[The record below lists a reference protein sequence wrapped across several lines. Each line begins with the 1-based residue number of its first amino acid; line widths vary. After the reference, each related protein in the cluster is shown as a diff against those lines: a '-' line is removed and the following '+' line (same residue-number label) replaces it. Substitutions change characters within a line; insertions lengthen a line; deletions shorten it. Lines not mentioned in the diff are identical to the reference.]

1 MENEQVTTPDN
12 GSEPQNAQDVF
23 ETLLNTEESQDNQEV
38 VNEQEVEETT
48 EEVDAETLEAE
59 EVEDLEEDTP
69 ETEEEDEADYQ
80 EAVEASEEE
89 SEVKTYKVKAAG
101 EEIEVTEDDL
111 IKSYQMEAD
120 YTKKSQRLAQD
131 RKVVEANIAK
141 IQESIAV
148 RNEYAQKLDQ
158 VSQVLNEEFDS
169 SEDLE
174 QLRENDPVS
183 FAVKIAERTENQKKL
198 NVINQERQKVM
209 QEQQLA
215 QQQHM
220 QQTVANE
227 SKKLVELMPEF
238 SDKVKGEQI
247 KKDIRSYGLTNG
259 FTEQEMSAVYDS
271 RHVLMLNKA
280 MKYDQIMK
288 SKAGT
293 VKKVSKAP
301 KTINKGKKVSNSQ
314 AAIHQKQRARLKS
327 SGSVEDA
334 VSVFKNL
341 I

>member
-69 ETEEEDEADYQ
+69 ETEEEDEFEEVEDEP
-80 EAVEASEEE
+80 EA
-89 SEVKTYKVKAAG
+89 KTYTVKAAG

-198 NVINQERQKVM
+198 NIINQERQKVM
-209 QEQQLA
+209 QEQQIA
-215 QQQHM
+215 QQQHV

-227 SKKLVELMPEF
+227 SKKLVEMIPEF

-259 FTEQEMSAVYDS
+259 FTEQEMGAVYDS

-280 MKYDQIMK
+280 MKYDRLMK

-301 KTINKGKKVSNSQ
+301 KTISKGKKISNSQ
-314 AAIHQKQRARLKS
+314 AAIQQKQRARLRS
-327 SGSVEDA
+327 SGTVEDA
-334 VSVFKNL
+334 VSVFQNL

>member
-12 GSEPQNAQDVF
+12 GSEPQDAQAVF
-23 ETLLNTEESQDNQEV
+23 ETLLNAEESNDNQEV
-38 VNEQEVEETT
+38 VNEQEVEETVEET
-48 EEVDAETLEAE
+48 DEEVLEE
-59 EVEDLEEDTP
+59 EVEEESEDEP
-69 ETEEEDEADYQ
+69 EATEEEDE
-80 EAVEASEEE
+80 VEEVEDE
-89 SEVKTYKVKAAG
+89 PEVKTYKVKAAG
-101 EEIEVTEDDL
+101 EEVEVTEDDL

-120 YTKKSQRLAQD
+120 YTKKSQKLSED

-169 SEDLE
+169 NEDLE

-301 KTINKGKKVSNSQ
+301 KTISKGKKISNSQ
-314 AAIHQKQRARLKS
+314 AAIQQKQRARLRS
-327 SGSVEDA
+327 SGTVEDA
-334 VSVFKNL
+334 VSVFQNL

>member
-1 MENEQVTTPDN
+1 MENEQVTTPEV
-12 GSEPQNAQDVF
+12 GSEPQDAQAVF
-23 ETLLNTEESQDNQEV
+23 ETLLNAEESNDNQEV
-38 VNEQEVEETT
+38 VNEEVEETVEEHEEEET
-48 EEVDAETLEAE
+48 ETE
-59 EVEDLEEDTP
+59 EVEDLEVDTL
-69 ETEEEDEADYQ
+69 ETEEEDE
-80 EAVEASEEE
+80 VEEVEDE
-89 SEVKTYKVKAAG
+89 PEVKTYKVKAAG

-120 YTKKSQRLAQD
+120 YTKKSQKLSQD

-148 RNEYAQKLDQ
+148 RNEYAQKLEQ

-209 QEQQLA
+209 QEQQVA

-227 SKKLVELMPEF
+227 SKKLLEIIPEF

-271 RHVLMLNKA
+271 RHVMMLNKA
-280 MKYDQIMK
+280 MKYDRIMK

-301 KTINKGKKVSNSQ
+301 KTISKGKKISNSQ
-314 AAIHQKQRARLKS
+314 AAIQQKQRARLKS

-334 VSVFKNL
+334 VSVFQNL

>member
-12 GSEPQNAQDVF
+12 GSEPQDAQAVF
-23 ETLLNTEESQDNQEV
+23 ETLLNAEESNDQPEV
-38 VNEQEVEETT
+38 KDEQAVEETVEETDEETLEEEVEEESDTDEPDDT
-48 EEVDAETLEAE
+48 EEADEEFE
-59 EVEDLEEDTP
+59 EVEDEEP
-69 ETEEEDEADYQ
+69 
-80 EAVEASEEE
+80 
-89 SEVKTYKVKAAG
+89 EVKTYTVKAAG

-120 YTKKSQRLAQD
+120 YTKKSQKLAED

-141 IQESIAV
+141 IQDSINV
-148 RNEYAQKLDQ
+148 RNEYAQKLEQ
-158 VSQVLNEEFDS
+158 VSQVLNDEFDS
-169 SEDLE
+169 DEDLE

-198 NVINQERQKVM
+198 NIINQERQKVM
-209 QEQQLA
+209 QEQQIA

-220 QQTVANE
+220 QETVANE

-247 KKDIRSYGLTNG
+247 KKDIRSYGLQNG

-280 MKYDQIMK
+280 MKYDRLMK

-301 KTINKGKKVSNSQ
+301 KTISKGKKISNSQ
-314 AAIHQKQRARLKS
+314 AAIQQKQRARLKS

-334 VSVFKNL
+334 VSVFQNL

>member
-12 GSEPQNAQDVF
+12 GSEPQDAQAVF
-23 ETLLNTEESQDNQEV
+23 ETLLNAEESNDNQEV
-38 VNEQEVEETT
+38 VNEQEVEETVEET
-48 EEVDAETLEAE
+48 DEEVLEE
-59 EVEDLEEDTP
+59 EVEEESEDEP
-69 ETEEEDEADYQ
+69 EATEEEDE
-80 EAVEASEEE
+80 VEEVEDE
-89 SEVKTYKVKAAG
+89 PEVKTYKVKAAG
-101 EEIEVTEDDL
+101 EEVEVTEDDL

-120 YTKKSQRLAQD
+120 YTKKSQKLSED

-148 RNEYAQKLDQ
+148 RNEYAQKLEQ
-158 VSQVLNEEFDS
+158 VSQVLNDEFDS

>member
-12 GSEPQNAQDVF
+12 GSEPQDAQAVF
-23 ETLLNTEESQDNQEV
+23 ETLLNTEESNDNQEV
-38 VNEQEVEETT
+38 VNEQEVEEAVEETD
-48 EEVDAETLEAE
+48 EEVLEEEVEEESEDEPEATDEADEVE
-59 EVEDLEEDTP
+59 EVEDEP
-69 ETEEEDEADYQ
+69 E
-80 EAVEASEEE
+80 VR
-89 SEVKTYKVKAAG
+89 TYKVKAAG
-101 EEIEVTEDDL
+101 EEVEVTEDDL

-120 YTKKSQRLAQD
+120 YTKKSQKLSED
-131 RKVVEANIAK
+131 RKIVEANIAR

-148 RNEYAQKLDQ
+148 RNEYAQKLEQ

-198 NVINQERQKVM
+198 NIIHQERQKVM

-215 QQQHM
+215 QQQHV

-271 RHVLMLNKA
+271 RQVLVLNKA
-280 MKYDQIMK
+280 MKYDHLMK

-301 KTINKGKKVSNSQ
+301 RTITKGKKISNSQ
-314 AAIHQKQRARLKS
+314 AAIQQKQRARLRS

>member
-12 GSEPQNAQDVF
+12 GSEPQDAQAVF
-23 ETLLNTEESQDNQEV
+23 ETLLNAEESNDNQEV
-38 VNEQEVEETT
+38 VNEEVEETVEEHEEEET
-48 EEVDAETLEAE
+48 ETE
-59 EVEDLEEDTP
+59 EVEDLELDTL
-69 ETEEEDEADYQ
+69 ETEEEDE
-80 EAVEASEEE
+80 VEEVEDE
-89 SEVKTYKVKAAG
+89 PEVKTYKVKAAG

-120 YTKKSQRLAQD
+120 YTKKSQKLSQD

-148 RNEYAQKLDQ
+148 RNEYAQKLEQ

-209 QEQQLA
+209 QEQQVA

-227 SKKLVELMPEF
+227 SKKLLEIIPEF

-280 MKYDQIMK
+280 MKYDRIMK

-301 KTINKGKKVSNSQ
+301 KTISKGKKISNSQ
-314 AAIHQKQRARLKS
+314 AAIQQKQRARLKS

-334 VSVFKNL
+334 VSVFQNL

>member
-12 GSEPQNAQDVF
+12 GSEPQDAQAVF
-23 ETLLNTEESQDNQEV
+23 ETLLNAEESNDNQEV
-38 VNEQEVEETT
+38 VNEEVEETVEEHEEEET
-48 EEVDAETLEAE
+48 ETE
-59 EVEDLEEDTP
+59 EVEDLEQDTL
-69 ETEEEDEADYQ
+69 ETEEEDE
-80 EAVEASEEE
+80 VEEVEDEEP
-89 SEVKTYKVKAAG
+89 EVKMYQVKAAG
-101 EEIEVTEDDL
+101 ETIEVTEDDL

-120 YTKKSQRLAQD
+120 YTKKSQKLAED
-131 RKVVEANIAK
+131 RKVVESNLSK

-158 VSQVLNEEFDS
+158 VSQVLNEEFNSD
-169 SEDLE
+169 EDLE

-198 NVINQERQKVM
+198 NIINQERQKVM
-209 QEQQLA
+209 QEQQIA

-220 QQTVANE
+220 QNTVANE

-247 KKDIRSYGLTNG
+247 KKDIRSYGLSNG

-301 KTINKGKKVSNSQ
+301 KTVSKGKKISNST
-314 AAIHQKQRARLKS
+314 AAIQQKQRARLKS

>member
-12 GSEPQNAQDVF
+12 GSEPQDAQAVF
-23 ETLLNTEESQDNQEV
+23 ETLLNAEESNDNQEV
-38 VNEQEVEETT
+38 VNEQEVEETVEET
-48 EEVDAETLEAE
+48 DEEVLEE
-59 EVEDLEEDTP
+59 EVEEESEDEP
-69 ETEEEDEADYQ
+69 EATEEEDE
-80 EAVEASEEE
+80 VEEVEDE
-89 SEVKTYKVKAAG
+89 PEVKTYKVKAAG
-101 EEIEVTEDDL
+101 EEVEVTEDDL

-120 YTKKSQRLAQD
+120 YTKKSQKLSED

-148 RNEYAQKLDQ
+148 RNEYAQKLEQ
-158 VSQVLNEEFDS
+158 VSQVLNDEFDS

-198 NVINQERQKVM
+198 NIINQERQKVM
-209 QEQQLA
+209 QEQQIA
-215 QQQHM
+215 QQQHV

-227 SKKLVELMPEF
+227 SKKLVEMIPEF

-259 FTEQEMSAVYDS
+259 FTEQEMGAVYDS

-280 MKYDQIMK
+280 MKYDRLMK

-301 KTINKGKKVSNSQ
+301 KTISKGKKISNSQ
-314 AAIHQKQRARLKS
+314 AAIQQKQRARLRS
-327 SGSVEDA
+327 SGTVEDA
-334 VSVFKNL
+334 VSVFQNL

>member
-12 GSEPQNAQDVF
+12 GSEPQDAQAVF
-23 ETLLNTEESQDNQEV
+23 ETLLNAEESNDNQEV
-38 VNEQEVEETT
+38 VNEQEVEETVEET
-48 EEVDAETLEAE
+48 DEEVLEE
-59 EVEDLEEDTP
+59 EVEEESEDEP
-69 ETEEEDEADYQ
+69 EATEEEDE
-80 EAVEASEEE
+80 VEEVEDE
-89 SEVKTYKVKAAG
+89 PEVKTYKVKAAG
-101 EEIEVTEDDL
+101 EEVEVTEDDL

-120 YTKKSQRLAQD
+120 YTKKSQKLSED

-148 RNEYAQKLDQ
+148 RNEYAQKLEQ
-158 VSQVLNEEFDS
+158 VSQVLNDEFDS

-288 SKAGT
+288 SKACT

>member
-12 GSEPQNAQDVF
+12 GSEPQDAQAVF
-23 ETLLNTEESQDNQEV
+23 ETLLNAEESNDNQEV
-38 VNEQEVEETT
+38 VNEQEVEETVEET
-48 EEVDAETLEAE
+48 DEEVLEE
-59 EVEDLEEDTP
+59 EVEEESEDEP
-69 ETEEEDEADYQ
+69 EATEEEDE
-80 EAVEASEEE
+80 VEEVEDE
-89 SEVKTYKVKAAG
+89 PEVKTYKVKAAG
-101 EEIEVTEDDL
+101 EEVEVTEDDL

-120 YTKKSQRLAQD
+120 YTKKSQKLSED

-148 RNEYAQKLDQ
+148 RNEYAQKLEQ
-158 VSQVLNEEFDS
+158 VSQVLNDEFDS

-198 NVINQERQKVM
+198 NIINQERQKVM
-209 QEQQLA
+209 QEQQIA
-215 QQQHM
+215 QQQHV

-227 SKKLVELMPEF
+227 SKKLVEMIPEF

>member
-12 GSEPQNAQDVF
+12 GSEPQDAQAVF
-23 ETLLNTEESQDNQEV
+23 ETLLNAEESPDQPEV
-38 VNEQEVEETT
+38 VNEEVEETVEDEV
-48 EEVDAETLEAE
+48 EEHGTE
-59 EVEDLEEDTP
+59 EVEDLEEENP
-69 ETEEEDEADYQ
+69 ENEEEVEEVEEVEDEP
-80 EAVEASEEE
+80 
-89 SEVKTYKVKAAG
+89 EVKTYKVKAAG
-101 EEIEVTEDDL
+101 EEVEVTEDDL

-120 YTKKSQRLAQD
+120 YTKKSQKLSED
-131 RKVVEANIAK
+131 RKVVEANLAK

-169 SEDLE
+169 DEDLE

-198 NVINQERQKVM
+198 NIINQERQKVM

-215 QQQHM
+215 QQQHL
-220 QQTVANE
+220 QETIANE
-227 SKKLVELMPEF
+227 SKKLVELIPEF

-247 KKDIRSYGLTNG
+247 KKDIRSYGLQNG
-259 FTEQEMSAVYDS
+259 FTEQEMGAVYDS

-280 MKYDQIMK
+280 MKYDQLMK

-301 KTINKGKKVSNSQ
+301 KTISKGKKISNSK
-314 AAIHQKQRARLKS
+314 AAVQQKQRARLRS

>member
-69 ETEEEDEADYQ
+69 ETEEEDEFEEVEDEP
-80 EAVEASEEE
+80 EA
-89 SEVKTYKVKAAG
+89 KTYTVKAAG

-148 RNEYAQKLDQ
+148 RNEYAHKLDQ

-198 NVINQERQKVM
+198 NIINQERQKVM
-209 QEQQLA
+209 QEQQYA
-215 QQQHM
+215 QQQHV

-227 SKKLVELMPEF
+227 SKKLVEMIPEF

-247 KKDIRSYGLTNG
+247 KKDIRSYGLSNG
-259 FTEQEMSAVYDS
+259 FTEQEMGAVYDS

-280 MKYDQIMK
+280 MKYDRLMK

-301 KTINKGKKVSNSQ
+301 RTINKGKKVSNSQ
-314 AAIHQKQRARLKS
+314 AAIQQKQRARLRS
-327 SGSVEDA
+327 SGTVEDA
-334 VSVFKNL
+334 VSVFQNL

>member
-12 GSEPQNAQDVF
+12 GSEPQDAQAVF
-23 ETLLNTEESQDNQEV
+23 ETLLNAEESNDNQEV
-38 VNEQEVEETT
+38 VNEQEVEETVEET
-48 EEVDAETLEAE
+48 DEEVLEE
-59 EVEDLEEDTP
+59 EVEEESEDEP
-69 ETEEEDEADYQ
+69 EATEEEDE
-80 EAVEASEEE
+80 VEEVEDE
-89 SEVKTYKVKAAG
+89 PEVKTYKVKAAG
-101 EEIEVTEDDL
+101 EEVEVTEDDL

-120 YTKKSQRLAQD
+120 YTKKSQKLSED

-148 RNEYAQKLDQ
+148 RNEYAQKLEQ
-158 VSQVLNEEFDS
+158 VSQVLNDEFDS

-247 KKDIRSYGLTNG
+247 KKDIRSYGLKNG

-293 VKKVSKAP
+293 VKKVSKAQ

>member
-12 GSEPQNAQDVF
+12 GSEPQDAQAVF
-23 ETLLNTEESQDNQEV
+23 ETLLNAKESKDNQEV
-38 VNEQEVEETT
+38 VNEQEVEETVEET
-48 EEVDAETLEAE
+48 DEEVLEE
-59 EVEDLEEDTP
+59 EVEEESEDEP
-69 ETEEEDEADYQ
+69 EATEEEDE
-80 EAVEASEEE
+80 VEEVEDE
-89 SEVKTYKVKAAG
+89 PEVKTYKVKAAG
-101 EEIEVTEDDL
+101 EEVEVTEDDL

-120 YTKKSQRLAQD
+120 YTKKSQKLSED

-169 SEDLE
+169 NEDLE

>member
-12 GSEPQNAQDVF
+12 GSEPQDAQAVF
-23 ETLLNTEESQDNQEV
+23 ETLLNAEESNDNQEV
-38 VNEQEVEETT
+38 VNEEVEETVEEHEEEET
-48 EEVDAETLEAE
+48 ETE
-59 EVEDLEEDTP
+59 EVEDLELDTL
-69 ETEEEDEADYQ
+69 ETEEEDEF
-80 EAVEASEEE
+80 EEVEDEP
-89 SEVKTYKVKAAG
+89 EVKTYKVKAAG

-120 YTKKSQRLAQD
+120 YTKKSQKLSQD

-141 IQESIAV
+141 IQESIEV
-148 RNEYAQKLDQ
+148 RNAYAQKLEQ

-209 QEQQLA
+209 QEQQIA

-227 SKKLVELMPEF
+227 SKKLLEIIPEF

-280 MKYDQIMK
+280 MKYDRIMK

-301 KTINKGKKVSNSQ
+301 KTISKGKKISNSQ
-314 AAIHQKQRARLKS
+314 AAIQQKQRARLKS

-334 VSVFKNL
+334 VSVFQNL

>member
-12 GSEPQNAQDVF
+12 GSEPQDAQALF
-23 ETLLNTEESQDNQEV
+23 ETLLNAEESNDNQEV
-38 VNEQEVEETT
+38 VNEQEVEETVEET
-48 EEVDAETLEAE
+48 DEEVLEE
-59 EVEDLEEDTP
+59 EVEEESEDEP
-69 ETEEEDEADYQ
+69 EATEEEDE
-80 EAVEASEEE
+80 VEEVEDE
-89 SEVKTYKVKAAG
+89 PEVKTYKVKAAG
-101 EEIEVTEDDL
+101 EEVEVTEDDL

-120 YTKKSQRLAQD
+120 YTKKSQKLSED

-148 RNEYAQKLDQ
+148 RNEYAQKLEQ
-158 VSQVLNEEFDS
+158 VSQVLNDEFDS

-293 VKKVSKAP
+293 VKNVSKAP

>member
-12 GSEPQNAQDVF
+12 GSEPQDAQAVF
-23 ETLLNTEESQDNQEV
+23 ETLLNAEESPDQPEV
-38 VNEQEVEETT
+38 VNEEVEETVEDEV
-48 EEVDAETLEAE
+48 EEHGTE
-59 EVEDLEEDTP
+59 EVEDLEE
-69 ETEEEDEADYQ
+69 ETLEPEEEVEEVEEVEDEP
-80 EAVEASEEE
+80 
-89 SEVKTYKVKAAG
+89 EVKTYKIKAAG

-120 YTKKSQRLAQD
+120 YTKKSQKLSQD

-169 SEDLE
+169 DEDLE

-198 NVINQERQKVM
+198 NIINQERQKVM
-209 QEQQLA
+209 REQQLA
-215 QQQHM
+215 QQQHL
-220 QQTVANE
+220 QHTVANE
-227 SKKLVELMPEF
+227 SKKLVELIPEF

-247 KKDIRSYGLTNG
+247 KKDIRSYGLQNG
-259 FTEQEMSAVYDS
+259 FTEQEMGAVYDS

-280 MKYDQIMK
+280 MKYDQLMK

-301 KTINKGKKVSNSQ
+301 RTISKGKKVSNSQ
-314 AAIHQKQRARLKS
+314 AAIQQKQRARLRS

>member
-1 MENEQVTTPDN
+1 MNEQVTTPET
-12 GSEPQNAQDVF
+12 GSEPQDAQAVF
-23 ETLLNTEESQDNQEV
+23 ETLLNAEESHDQPEV
-38 VNEQEVEETT
+38 VNEEVEETVEDELEET
-48 EEVDAETLEAE
+48 ETE
-59 EVEDLEEDTP
+59 EVEDLEEETH
-69 ETEEEDEADYQ
+69 ETEEEVEEVEEVEDEP
-80 EAVEASEEE
+80 
-89 SEVKTYKVKAAG
+89 EVKTYKVKAAG

-120 YTKKSQRLAQD
+120 YTKKSQKLSED
-131 RKVVEANIAK
+131 RKVVEANLAK
-141 IQESIAV
+141 IQESIKV

-169 SEDLE
+169 DEDLE

-198 NVINQERQKVM
+198 NIINQERQKVM

-227 SKKLVELMPEF
+227 SKKLVELIPEF

-247 KKDIRSYGLTNG
+247 KKDIRSYGLQNG
-259 FTEQEMSAVYDS
+259 FTEQEMGAVYDS

-280 MKYDQIMK
+280 MKYDQLMK

-301 KTINKGKKVSNSQ
+301 KTISKGKKISNSQ
-314 AAIHQKQRARLKS
+314 AAIQQKQRARLRS

>member
-12 GSEPQNAQDVF
+12 GSEPQDAQAVF
-23 ETLLNTEESQDNQEV
+23 ETLLNAEESNDNQEV
-38 VNEQEVEETT
+38 VNEQEVEETVEET
-48 EEVDAETLEAE
+48 DEEVLEE
-59 EVEDLEEDTP
+59 EVEEESEDEP
-69 ETEEEDEADYQ
+69 EATEEEDE
-80 EAVEASEEE
+80 VEEFEDE
-89 SEVKTYKVKAAG
+89 PEVKTYKVKAAG
-101 EEIEVTEDDL
+101 EEVEVTEDDL

-120 YTKKSQRLAQD
+120 YTKKSQKLSED

-148 RNEYAQKLDQ
+148 RNEYAQKLEQ
-158 VSQVLNEEFDS
+158 VSQVLNDEFDS

-259 FTEQEMSAVYDS
+259 FTEQEMSAVYYS

>member
-1 MENEQVTTPDN
+1 
-12 GSEPQNAQDVF
+12 
-23 ETLLNTEESQDNQEV
+23 
-38 VNEQEVEETT
+38 
-48 EEVDAETLEAE
+48 
-59 EVEDLEEDTP
+59 
-69 ETEEEDEADYQ
+69 
-80 EAVEASEEE
+80 
-89 SEVKTYKVKAAG
+89 
-101 EEIEVTEDDL
+101 
-111 IKSYQMEAD
+111 
-120 YTKKSQRLAQD
+120 
-131 RKVVEANIAK
+131 
-141 IQESIAV
+141 V
-148 RNEYAQKLDQ
+148 RNEYAQKLEQ
-158 VSQVLNEEFDS
+158 VSQVLNDEFDS

-280 MKYDQIMK
+280 MKYDRLMK

-301 KTINKGKKVSNSQ
+301 KTISKGKKISNSQ

>member
-38 VNEQEVEETT
+38 VNEQEVEETVEET
-48 EEVDAETLEAE
+48 DEEVLEE
-59 EVEDLEEDTP
+59 EVEEESEDEP
-69 ETEEEDEADYQ
+69 EATEEEDE
-80 EAVEASEEE
+80 VEEVEDE
-89 SEVKTYKVKAAG
+89 PEVKTYKVKAAG
-101 EEIEVTEDDL
+101 EEVEVTEDDL

-120 YTKKSQRLAQD
+120 YTKKSQKLSED

-259 FTEQEMSAVYDS
+259 FTEQEMGAVYDS

-301 KTINKGKKVSNSQ
+301 RTISKGKKVSNSQ
-314 AAIHQKQRARLKS
+314 AAIQQKQRARLRS
-327 SGSVEDA
+327 SGTVEDA
-334 VSVFKNL
+334 VSVFQNL

>member
-1 MENEQVTTPDN
+1 MENEQVTTPEV
-12 GSEPQNAQDVF
+12 GSEPQDAQAVF
-23 ETLLNTEESQDNQEV
+23 ETLLNAEESNDNQEV
-38 VNEQEVEETT
+38 VNEEVEETVEEHEEEET
-48 EEVDAETLEAE
+48 ETE
-59 EVEDLEEDTP
+59 EVEDLEVDTL
-69 ETEEEDEADYQ
+69 ETEEEDEF
-80 EAVEASEEE
+80 EEVEDEP
-89 SEVKTYKVKAAG
+89 EVKTYKVKAAG

-120 YTKKSQRLAQD
+120 YTKKSQKLSQD

-148 RNEYAQKLDQ
+148 RNEYAQKLEQ

-209 QEQQLA
+209 QEQQVA

-227 SKKLVELMPEF
+227 SKKLLEIIPEF

-280 MKYDQIMK
+280 MKYDRIMK

-301 KTINKGKKVSNSQ
+301 KTISKGKKISNSQ
-314 AAIHQKQRARLKS
+314 AAIQQKQRARLKS

-334 VSVFKNL
+334 VSVFQNL

>member
-12 GSEPQNAQDVF
+12 GSEPQDAQAVF
-23 ETLLNTEESQDNQEV
+23 ETLLNAEESNDNQEV
-38 VNEQEVEETT
+38 VNEQEVEETVEET
-48 EEVDAETLEAE
+48 DEEVLEE
-59 EVEDLEEDTP
+59 EVEEESEDEP
-69 ETEEEDEADYQ
+69 EATEEEDE
-80 EAVEASEEE
+80 VEEVEDE
-89 SEVKTYKVKAAG
+89 PEVKTYKVKAAG
-101 EEIEVTEDDL
+101 EEVEVTEDDL

-120 YTKKSQRLAQD
+120 YTKKSQKLSED

-148 RNEYAQKLDQ
+148 RNEYAQKLEQ
-158 VSQVLNEEFDS
+158 VSQVLNDEFDS

-209 QEQQLA
+209 QEQQIA
-215 QQQHM
+215 QQQHV

-227 SKKLVELMPEF
+227 SKKLVEMIPEF

-280 MKYDQIMK
+280 IKYDQIMK